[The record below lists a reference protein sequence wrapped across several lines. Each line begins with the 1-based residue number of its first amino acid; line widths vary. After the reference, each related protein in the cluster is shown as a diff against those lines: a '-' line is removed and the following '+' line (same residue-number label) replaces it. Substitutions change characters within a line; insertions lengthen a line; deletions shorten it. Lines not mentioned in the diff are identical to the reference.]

1 MERKITPTKQ
11 NVHHPYQT
19 QCTEYL
25 TMVGRIHKCFING
38 LKNFAVKSLTE
49 LLNER
54 MNVLGP
60 KESVSK
66 STFVDLLSQVWYK
79 VLSET
84 NIISE
89 FRATEIFPTNRDNC
103 NI

>member
-1 MERKITPTKQ
+1 MYRVSD
-11 NVHHPYQT
+11 NGWMNT
-19 QCTEYL
+19 QVFHQWFEICS
-25 TMVGRIHKCFING
+25 H
-38 LKNFAVKSLTE
+38 FAVKSPTE

-54 MNVLGP
+54 VNVLGP
-60 KESVSK
+60 KESISK
-66 STFVDLLSQVWYK
+66 STFFDLLSQVWYK